1 MAGYIRQDT
10 SNNISNN
17 SVIDADDL
25 DAEFNGVEAAFDAS
39 AGHDHD
45 GTSGGGKPINKLGPS
60 QDFIVSS
67 TQVLPKTNATLDIG
81 SGAAS
86 FKDVYLTG
94 ELSSSTLAASGN
106 ATVGGDIE
114 VTGDTTLLSTLDV
127 TGATGIDGNLD
138 VNTDKFTVSAA
149 DGNTFVAGTLSTGST
164 LAVVGDVAVNTDKFT
179 VSASTGNVVAAG
191 TLGVTGNT
199 TVGGTLD
206 VTGAGTVGG
215 TLVVTGA
222 TTLNGTLQVGNVVSN
237 LVPNTDDLHDLGS
250 AANQWKDL
258 YVDGTAN
265 IDILVIGVSSG
276 ITSVDTDLSSVAAT
290 DTTLASAKA
299 IKAYAD
305 TKISS
310 AVTVTGINGLSGGG
324 ALSSNVVLQ
333 HSDTS
338 NQGSVSNTGA
348 SFIKSVGLDIWGHVT
363 TLSSDAPEFDN
374 LQDYEEAAFT
384 PSVFASSAGTST
396 TSVSGEYTRTGNIV
410 YITGSITFTDT
421 ANWAANNY
429 ITLYTPAALTI
440 VTGGTAVGFVDRVY
454 PTTTA
459 TFIGYSTS
467 SEIRLICV
475 SSSTARRSDPLR
487 FSLTVTV

>member
-45 GTSGGGKPINKLGPS
+45 GTTGAGKPITKVGPA
-60 QDFIVSS
+60 QDFVVSS
-67 TQVLPKTNATLDIG
+67 TSVLPKTNATLDLG
-81 SGAAS
+81 SVTAG
-86 FKDVYLTG
+86 FKDAYLTG

-106 ATVGGDIE
+106 ATVGGDID
-114 VTGDTTLLSTLDV
+114 VTGATTLLSTLDV

-138 VNTDKFTVSAA
+138 VNTDKFTVSAV

-164 LAVVGDVAVNTDKFT
+164 LSVVGNVAVNTDKFT
-179 VSASTGNVVAAG
+179 VAASTGDVVVAG
-191 TLGVTGNT
+191 TLGVTGNA

-215 TLVVTGA
+215 TLVVTGD

-310 AVTVTGINGLSGGG
+310 AITVTGINGLTGGG
-324 ALSSNVVLQ
+324 ALTSNVTLQ
-333 HSDTS
+333 HSNTS
-338 NQGSVSNTGA
+338 NEVSVTNTEKFIRSVS
-348 SFIKSVGLDIWGHVT
+348 LDGYGHVT
-363 TLSSDAPEFDN
+363 SLSSSAPIFNDV
-374 LQDYEEAAFT
+374 QDYEEAAWT
-384 PSVFASSAGTST
+384 PSVFASSAGTAT
-396 TSVSGEYTRTGNIV
+396 TSVSGEYTKTGNIV

-487 FSLTVTV
+487 FSLTVTL